1 MPADVNWQD
10 IANQRARL
18 NKAGKP
24 IPSTAHITDAI
35 PAGGHYR
42 YKTSPNMEGNW
53 LIGGEMKVNRVLT
66 DEEVMAINEAAGV
79 ADLPRFTKFDEKAE
93 GGLVDG
99 YAPGGK
105 VGALEMLAKKLMPL
119 ANREANKAKFL
130 ESSAVKHPV
139 YHGTGADI
147 HAFDTYANELRGTKT
162 ELDLLSPL
170 GSHFA
175 KDPAMANNFTRN
187 IENAAVYKTNLQLKN
202 PKVYNTEMDLRDDI
216 LSQGSNHSEVDRMF
230 ENPEN
235 YGLSS
240 LDEMAI
246 KYDSDPAFRRIVNR
260 DALHESE
267 DLVQETG
274 ESAMH
279 QDFLKQLTD
288 SWKKANP
295 EIDGVIYKNEA
306 PKELRGVKDPTAYIA
321 FEPTQIKSATG
332 NTGTFD
338 PLDPDITKKNGGSI

>member
-1 MPADVNWQD
+1 MMAEMMKDPRYTQIGMDPRKHSQFYDKQTGMPVFAAEEKLQSGPLILAPKRGLETTSWDD
-10 IANQRARL
+10 PRL
-18 NKAGKP
+18 NLSDFEGKK
-24 IPSTAHITDAI
+24 
-35 PAGGHYR
+35 Y
-42 YKTSPNMEGNW
+42 
-53 LIGGEMKVNRVLT
+53 
-66 DEEVMAINEAAGV
+66 AA
-79 ADLPRFTKFDEKAE
+79 
-93 GGLVDG
+93 
-99 YAPGGK
+99 GGK
-105 VGALEMLAKKLMPL
+105 VGVLEMLAKKLMPL

-139 YHGTGADI
+139 YHGTAADI
-147 HAFDTYANELRGTKT
+147 RAFDTYANEMRGTKT

-202 PKVYNTEMDLRDDI
+202 PKVYNSEMDLRDDI
-216 LSQGSNHSEVDRMF
+216 LSQASNHSEVDRMF

-274 ESAMH
+274 ERDMH

-295 EIDGVIYKNEA
+295 EIDGVIYRNEA
-306 PKELRGVKDPTAYIA
+306 PKELRGVTDPTAYIA
-321 FEPTQIKSATG
+321 FEPTQIKSAIG
-332 NTGTFD
+332 NTGTYN
-338 PLDPDITKKNGGSI
+338 PLDPDITKKRGGKVKK